1 MNGGKTLTH
10 MRFNDD
16 FSIAGSGASGHVQAP
31 GFPAEPR
38 RFKHELADN
47 PLLTLTALADLARQ
61 LDRDRVEYNSGK
73 AEPNQDPNK
82 VKAVDLT
89 PEEVV
94 RQIETCGAWMVLK
107 HVETVPAYKA
117 LLQQCLSEAARATG
131 SNDLAGAGIDDIQG
145 FIFVASANSVTP
157 FHVDYEQNLF
167 VHLKGPKA
175 MHVFDNRDRSFLS
188 EAELETYPGKHRN
201 LAYRP
206 EFEDRATVFDFAP
219 GDGLFLPY
227 TWPHWVRTGDAPA
240 VSMAITWK
248 SREILDNNTLMFAN
262 AVLRKARLPQPA
274 PGRYPAY
281 DRVKIAGF
289 RLARSIIE
297 PLRRS
302 ERSRRFLRGL
312 FFGKK
317 ANYYYERQRKNA

>member
-1 MNGGKTLTH
+1 MTH

-16 FSIAGSGASGHVQAP
+16 FSAVKTDPTGMPQASG
-31 GFPAEPR
+31 FPDVPS
-38 RFKHELADN
+38 RFKHDLADN
-47 PLLTLTALADLARQ
+47 PLLSLTALADLARQ
-61 LDRDRVEYNSGK
+61 LDRDRVEFNSGK
-73 AEPNQDPNK
+73 AQPNQDPNA
-82 VKAVDLT
+82 VVAVDLT
-89 PEEVV
+89 PDEVV

-107 HVETVPAYKA
+107 HVETIPAYKA
-117 LLQQCLSEAARATG
+117 LLEQCLSEAAAATG
-131 SNDLAGAGIDDIQG
+131 SSGLREAGIDDIQG

-157 FHVDYEQNLF
+157 FHCDYEQNLF
-167 VHLKGPKA
+167 VHIKGPKA

-201 LAYRP
+201 LTYRQ
-206 EFEDRATVFDFAP
+206 EFEDRATIFEFAP

-248 SREILDNNTLMFAN
+248 SREILDNNILMFAN
-262 AVLRKARLPQPA
+262 AVLRKARLPQPT
-274 PGRYPAY
+274 PGHYPVY
-281 DRVKIAGF
+281 DRLKVASF

-302 ERSRRFLRGL
+302 ERSRRILRGL

-317 ANYYYERQRKNA
+317 ANYYYDRQQKNA

>member
-1 MNGGKTLTH
+1 MTYLN
-10 MRFNDD
+10 FPSE
-16 FSIAGSGASGHVQAP
+16 FSINSLSGSADRQPDVP
-31 GFPAEPR
+31 G
-38 RFKHELADN
+38 RFQHTLADDPLLSLSALAELA
-47 PLLTLTALADLARQ
+47 RR

-73 AEPNQDPNK
+73 VEPGQHPDDIG
-82 VKAVDLT
+82 AVDLA
-89 PEEVV
+89 PDEVV

-117 LLQQCLSEAARATG
+117 LLEQCLTDAAIASGR
-131 SNDLAGAGIDDIQG
+131 SNLADAGIDDIQG

-188 EAELETYPGKHRN
+188 EEDLETYPGKHRN
-201 LAYRP
+201 LPYRP
-206 EFEDRATVFDFAP
+206 EFEDRATIYEFAP

-248 SREILDNNTLMFAN
+248 SRDILQNNQLMFAN
-262 AVLRKARLPQPA
+262 AVLRKVKLPQPV
-274 PGRYPAY
+274 PGRYPFY
-281 DRVKIAGF
+281 DRLKISAF
-289 RLARSIIE
+289 STARALIE

-302 ERSRRFLRGL
+302 ERSRRLLRGL

-317 ANYYYERQRKNA
+317 ANYFYNSEKKA

>member
-1 MNGGKTLTH
+1 MTH
-10 MRFNDD
+10 LNFPTDFQDAPRTETGFPDEPMRF
-16 FSIAGSGASGHVQAP
+16 
-31 GFPAEPR
+31 R
-38 RFKHELADN
+38 HELVDN
-47 PLLTLTALADLARQ
+47 PLLSLTALADLAQ
-61 LDRDRVEYNSGK
+61 SLDRDRVEYNSGK
-73 AEPNQDPNK
+73 VEPGQDPK
-82 VKAVDLT
+82 DIKSVDLT
-89 PEEVV
+89 PDDVV

-107 HVETVPAYKA
+107 HVETLPAYRE
-117 LLQQCLSEAARATG
+117 LLEKCLEDAARANG
-131 SNDLAGAGIDDIQG
+131 AQSLRDAGIDDIQG

-167 VHLKGPKA
+167 VHLQGPKA

-201 LAYRP
+201 LPYRP
-206 EFEDRATVFDFAP
+206 EFEDRATTYEFTP

-248 SREILDNNTLMFAN
+248 SPTILRNNTLMFAN
-262 AVLRKARLPQPA
+262 AVLRKAKFPQPA
-274 PGRYPAY
+274 PGRFPLY
-281 DRVKIAGF
+281 DQTKISAF
-289 RLARSIIE
+289 QAARAVID

-317 ANYYYERQRKNA
+317 ANYFYDQQQKGA